1 MEKECI
7 ICHKTFEAK
16 RKDSKVCS
24 DKCKKEYDNAKKR
37 KTYSYVKCK
46 NCGKIFLQKKESN
59 VFCCSECKKKYHN
72 KDKRD
77 RHYNVTCNYCGK
89 PFVTSRN
96 KTDKEPLRFCCKK
109 CGDGYRKEHSSEVV
123 CPVCKKQFIPYKSNH
138 KYYH

>member
-109 CGDGYRKEHSSEVV
+109 
-123 CPVCKKQFIPYKSNH
+123 
-138 KYYH
+138 